1 MGKLYY
7 FQAPN
12 FDINPDS
19 ETAPKLGSIF
29 STLDTLTAPLNQN
42 DYVSVPENLK
52 NQSASANFN
61 ETVKQNLKVKAE
73 LTTNLAQGIAGS
85 ADIIYT
91 FACDKNNVYSCE
103 LLETLEFAPTQEFV
117 AECITASQRVQ
128 FFLENSIMG
137 RKRVYMIT
145 GLKIAT
151 GFAKSSTEEA
161 QHNPKLKLKV
171 ADATLAGV
179 PGDAGLELDLGVA
192 NARAVAH
199 GRTTNKIVFAYR
211 VIRIK
216 PRWDGV
222 ARYKYKSGGKYAV
235 GEDGDEDGD
244 GEDKW
249 KLELLDDE
257 HRLQDFPDSVR
268 VEMEGEDGKG
278 GGVMM

>member
-42 DYVSVPENLK
+42 DHVSVPENLK
-52 NQSASANFN
+52 NQSASTDFN
-61 ETVKQNLKVKAE
+61 ETVKQNVEVKAE
-73 LTTNLAQGIAGS
+73 LRANLAQGIAGF
-85 ADIIYT
+85 ADLIYT
-91 FACDKNNVYSCE
+91 FGRDKQNIYSCE

-128 FFLENSIMG
+128 IFLENSIVG

-151 GFAKSSTEEA
+151 GFAKSSTMEA
-161 QHNPKLKLKV
+161 QHNPKLKVKV

-179 PGDAGLELDLGVA
+179 LGEAGPELDLRLA
-192 NARAVAH
+192 NARAVAY
-199 GRTTNKIVFAYR
+199 GRTTNKIVFAYQ

-222 ARYKYKSGGKYAV
+222 ARYKYKRGGKYAV
-235 GEDGDEDGD
+235 GENGDES
-244 GEDKW
+244 EDEENKW
-249 KLELLDDE
+249 ELELLDDE
-257 HRLQDFPDSVR
+257 HRLKDFPDSVR
-268 VEMEGEDGKG
+268 VKTEGEVRPRGD
-278 GGVMM
+278 VAL